1 MHDHG
6 NGAIAVNNTV
16 KPLCRKGEN
25 MRHNV
30 PVSNIMSSQMLTVHA
45 AQKVS
50 EVYKLLT
57 ENRMHHLPVVSG
69 NKLVGLISSTDMMR
83 LSLDAYGTP
92 DSANTEYLDSQFSIE
107 AVMSTELITIKP
119 DDPIRSAAEMLSAG
133 VHHSLPVVN
142 VDGKLVG
149 IVTTT
154 DLVNYLLDQY

>member
-1 MHDHG
+1 
-6 NGAIAVNNTV
+6 
-16 KPLCRKGEN
+16 
-25 MRHNV
+25 MRHNE

-50 EVYKLLT
+50 DVYRLLT
-57 ENRMHHLPVVSG
+57 ESRIHHVPVVNG
-69 NKLVGLISSTDMMR
+69 NKLVGMISSTDMMK

-92 DSANTEYLDSQFSIE
+92 DSANTAYLDSQFSIDG
-107 AVMSTELITIKP
+107 VMSTELTTVKP
-119 DDPIRSAAEMLSAG
+119 DDSIRSAAKILSTG
-133 VHHSLPVVN
+133 DFHSLPVVN